1 MNRLKLLRLEKE
13 ESQLTLAKYLNV
25 TLQTISNYETEKR
38 DMSPDTIIKL
48 ANYFGVSTDYLLG
61 NSDVREPVDINKV
74 QFANN
79 VGLDTEGLTDRDIEE
94 LKAQIEFKRKYNKEK
109 KENL

>member
-1 MNRLKLLRLEKE
+1 MNRIKELRNERNINQDVLAKLLGLEVAGVSK
-13 ESQLTLAKYLNV
+13 L
-25 TLQTISNYETEKR
+25 ETGRVPLK
-38 DMSPDTIIKL
+38 DDYIIKL

-61 NSDVREPVDINKV
+61 NSDERNTVDVSKV

-79 VGLDTEGLTDRDIEE
+79 SGLDTEGLTDRDIEE

-109 KENL
+109 KGI